1 MNRLTKALVV
11 ASSLI
16 AVTGFQAQA
25 ASAAQTDAQTHAT
38 GKMQRYTFTYNFN
51 KPVSLVTKR
60 TIEQQQY
67 IQYDL
72 VLEVQQSAHSAINT
86 IGYDVILANRPDSLY
101 IDNQYAK

>member
-1 MNRLTKALVV
+1 MNRLTKASIL
-11 ASSLI
+11 ATSLL
-16 AVTGFQAQA
+16 AATGFQTMA
-25 ASAAQTDAQTHAT
+25 ASIEQPSVQSQS
-38 GKMQRYTFTYNFN
+38 KMQRYTFTYNFN
-51 KPVSLVTKR
+51 KPVSLVSKR

-101 IDNQYAK
+101 IDSVYAK